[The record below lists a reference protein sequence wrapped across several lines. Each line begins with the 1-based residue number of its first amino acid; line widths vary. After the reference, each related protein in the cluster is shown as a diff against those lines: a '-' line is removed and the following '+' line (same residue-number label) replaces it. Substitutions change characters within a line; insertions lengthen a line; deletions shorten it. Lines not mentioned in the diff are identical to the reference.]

1 MVYIKR
7 ELESEF
13 MNYFSEKEIL
23 AIVGTRQCGKT
34 TLVNELLDNLETKG
48 KKINRVSFD
57 NVKILELFEKDIDSF
72 VELYVKDVDILFID
86 EVHYAK
92 AGGKILKYLYD
103 GFNIKIII
111 SGSSAAEMSIQ
122 SLKYL
127 VGRILIFRLYPF
139 SFGEFLRAKDEG
151 LANIYEKGKFGKE
164 IIDKLNSFLDEYLI
178 YGGYPR
184 VVLTIDKIKKKK
196 MLGGI
201 FSTYLLKE
209 IKEILGLSENSQ
221 LIDLLKLLSLQIGN
235 IINYD
240 ELSSISG
247 FSYFELKKYFDILE
261 KTFICKR
268 VKPYFRNKRT
278 ELVKS
283 PKIYFFDNGFRNI
296 CIDNF
301 NLSGADK
308 GFLYENFVFSEIVK
322 NKDDLKFW
330 RTKSGAEVDF
340 VVETGKNVLPIEIKS
355 ILRQDKVS
363 KSFRSF
369 INNYSP
375 VKGYVFSLN
384 YENTRKINNSEIFF
398 KPFVKFTPN
407 DLKL

>member
-247 FSYFELKKYFDILE
+247 FSYSELKKYFDILE